1 MLIDT
6 HAHIDGEEFKD
17 DLPEVIERAKAAGI
31 GKIFVPAI
39 NLQGMD
45 NLMAVCH
52 KYPGYAYPMIGLHPE
67 DVKDDYLEV
76 IDKMKAMMTEE
87 YIAIG
92 EVGLD
97 FYWSREYQ
105 QQQLEAF
112 EAQVKWA
119 VECQLPLMIHC
130 RKAQNEMVAILRKY
144 ADKLC
149 GGVFHCFTGNQK
161 EAAELLAFDGFVL
174 GIGGVLTF
182 KSSHLREDL
191 PAVVPLDRIVLETDC
206 PYMAPVPNRGKRNS
220 SLYLPYVVSAIADIK
235 GVTEEEVISVTEENG
250 LKLYRMI

>member
-45 NLMAVCH
+45 NLLAVCH

-105 QQQLEAF
+105 QQQLAAF

-130 RKAQNEMVAILRKY
+130 RRHKTRWWQYCESMPTSYVEVCFIVSPATRKRQQNYWPSTV
-144 ADKLC
+144 LC
-149 GGVFHCFTGNQK
+149 
-161 EAAELLAFDGFVL
+161 LA
-174 GIGGVLTF
+174 
-182 KSSHLREDL
+182 
-191 PAVVPLDRIVLETDC
+191 
-206 PYMAPVPNRGKRNS
+206 
-220 SLYLPYVVSAIADIK
+220 
-235 GVTEEEVISVTEENG
+235 
-250 LKLYRMI
+250 